1 MPSPSML
8 MAIAALGGV
17 LVGLLTLVLGAV
29 TLLWNKLDRRFD
41 DLKTDVN
48 QRFDAADR
56 QRREDRAYMD
66 KRFGELAALVQE
78 ALKART

>member
-1 MPSPSML
+1 ML

>member
-1 MPSPSML
+1 ML

-17 LVGLLTLVLGAV
+17 LVGLLTLVLGVV